1 MTIKE
6 IKKIN
11 LKKKD
16 SINNQFHTCHYLPF
30 LLKILFKKKKIS
42 FLDYGAGTFKNY
54 HYLRNYLNK
63 LKYYF
68 KDQSIVENYFINK
81 KNKLKDL
88 NIYKKQKDISFLY
101 FGSSFQYIDKGE
113 KILDNIIKSNNLK
126 YIFFSA
132 INLYEKG
139 SEDKIIF
146 KQNNIPNKK
155 IFLYFY
161 RKKYLVNYLNKK
173 GFKLV
178 FCMRN
183 NSDEYLNYNN
193 LDKKKYQYSDILFK
207 KIKF

>member
-1 MTIKE
+1 M
-6 IKKIN
+6 
-11 LKKKD
+11 
-16 SINNQFHTCHYLPF
+16 
-30 LLKILFKKKKIS
+30 
-42 FLDYGAGTFKNY
+42 DYGAGTFKNY